1 MLFVE
6 EFAEFVECER
16 KYEKNYVHCF
26 VDRKFLEISREFE
39 SRDCVM
45 LSSICTV
52 AQLSSVQRLWNSQ
65 CWNIWN
71 RKSWRYFCKIVQKA
85 PRNNKIITRMV
96 PVIFVHKIG
105 YSIADKIFI
114 TKNHDLHYTYYINYT
129 CLYL

>member
-52 AQLSSVQRLWNSQ
+52 APTF
-65 CWNIWN
+65 IGPTTM
-71 RKSWRYFCKIVQKA
+71 KF
-85 PRNNKIITRMV
+85 
-96 PVIFVHKIG
+96 PVLK
-105 YSIADKIFI
+105 DLKQEKLKIF
-114 TKNHDLHYTYYINYT
+114 L
-129 CLYL
+129 